1 MQLIKPSM
9 FYSISAFRFFL
20 AIQVAVYHLW
30 REIAPDAGRVAVAG
44 FFLISGYLI
53 SFILNDVYKDR
64 IGDFFKNR
72 VLRIYP
78 LYLFSLSLGLI
89 AIYFY
94 PEQAQLIN
102 KSHHIPESFKEW
114 FSNITIFGLYGD
126 KVRIIAPAWSLNTE
140 IIFYLAF
147 PIIAILSKKQQ
158 LNLFKFSIL
167 LSVLAIINFVP
178 FGFYGH
184 YLGSASIFI
193 GGFLLFSIKLPKK
206 LISKKILILSII
218 AYLLLSLLIPLVIDE
233 YLGGRHRVLNR
244 INILL
249 AMLPCA
255 LFIKLTSH
263 FDLENKALQNISSFL
278 GNLSYPIFLL
288 HQISAIFYVVLMG
301 SENWSRIS
309 GEGFWFTMLL
319 TIVLSI
325 TGVYCIEAP
334 IKSIRANIR
343 KKSLT

>member
-1 MQLIKPSM
+1 M
-9 FYSISAFRFFL
+9 FYSISAFRFLL

-53 SFILNDVYKDR
+53 GYILNEVYRER
-64 IGDFFKNR
+64 IGDFLKNR

-78 LYLFSLSLGLI
+78 LYLFSVLMGLI

-94 PEQAQLIN
+94 PEESQLIN
-102 KSHHIPESFKEW
+102 KSHLIPSSFKEW
-114 FSNITIFGLYGD
+114 FSNISIFGLYGD

-147 PIIAILSKKQQ
+147 PLIAFLSKKYQV
-158 LNLFKFSIL
+158 NLFKLSIL
-167 LSVLAIINFVP
+167 ISAFAILKLLP

-193 GGFLLFSIKLPKK
+193 GGYLLFSFKLPKQ
-206 LISKKILILSII
+206 LISKKVLVLSFI
-218 AYLLLSLLIPLVIDE
+218 AYLFFSLIVPLILDE
-233 YLGGRHRVLNR
+233 YLNGNHRVLNR

-255 LFIKLTSH
+255 LFLKLTSH
-263 FDLENKALQNISSFL
+263 FDIRVIQVQKIAVFL

-288 HQISAIFYVVLMG
+288 HQICAIFYVVMMG
-301 SENWSRIS
+301 DENWSRIS
-309 GEGFWFTMLL
+309 GEGFWVTMIL
-319 TIVLSI
+319 TIFVSI
-325 TGVYCIEAP
+325 IGVYCIEAP
-334 IKSIRANIR
+334 IKSIRASIR
-343 KKSLT
+343 EKRLA